1 LALEVDAHVACAL
14 RPGNIEGIQ
23 ALEPEVSVPAKATGV
38 VYVPAERVR
47 DVAVRGGLARLI
59 GREHGRVVYELDS
72 GRHSLRVLT
81 RLSILLLSKVRS
93 KALTIVASRQ

>member
-14 RPGNIEGIQ
+14 RPGNIEEIQ

-47 DVAVRGGLARLI
+47 DVAVRGGLRLI

-72 GRHSLRVLT
+72 GRHSLRVRT